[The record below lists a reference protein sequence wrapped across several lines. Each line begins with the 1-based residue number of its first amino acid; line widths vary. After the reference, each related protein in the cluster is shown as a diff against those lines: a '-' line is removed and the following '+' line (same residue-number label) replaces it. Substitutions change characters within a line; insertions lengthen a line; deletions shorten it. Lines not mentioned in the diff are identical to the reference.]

1 MKYLPAII
9 VVFLMGA
16 ATPAAPQGVV
26 GHLYDFDTGVIV
38 STAEVVMTN
47 EAGDTVGR
55 AISNQEGRFVILVEF
70 PGDYSLSVTRL
81 GYASQVSTGIRLE
94 DGKLQDVEI
103 TVHGDAVA
111 LEGLVVSTT
120 PRVKAL
126 NVMGF
131 YERKKLHDR
140 GNFVLPTEIEK
151 MHAFS
156 TSGLL
161 RSVPGIIVR
170 DGEVRTMRRAT
181 MRERPGEPGLR
192 QEHCLMKVLVNG
204 IDRGINLDEAIRRYE
219 VSAIE
224 VYNSI
229 SAVPPQYL
237 SAASQGYVRFPPFG
251 GEPIF
256 ERTCGAVLVWT
267 VFGG

>member
-9 VVFLMGA
+9 VVFLMGGATPA
-16 ATPAAPQGVV
+16 ATPAAAQGVV

-47 EAGDTVGR
+47 EAGDTVGK
-55 AISNQEGRFVILVEF
+55 AISDREGRFVILVEF
-70 PGDYSLSVTRL
+70 PGNYSLSVTRL

-94 DGKLQDVEI
+94 DGKLEDVEI
-103 TVHGDAVA
+103 TVRGDALA

-120 PRVKAL
+120 PRIKAL

-131 YERKKLHDR
+131 YERKKLRDR
-140 GNFVLPTEIEK
+140 GNFVLPSEIEK
-151 MHAFS
+151 IQAFS

-161 RSVPGIIVR
+161 RSVPGIVVR

-192 QEHCLMKVLVNG
+192 QEP
-204 IDRGINLDEAIRRYE
+204 IRRYE

-229 SAVPPQYL
+229 TAVPPQYL
-237 SAASQGYVRFPPFG
+237 SAASQGFVRFPPFG